1 MGWEIPYEEMVP
13 VFNASTE
20 LNTIYFCDVVSLL
33 DRNLSDSNIAGII
46 ICEHE
51 ADKGLVDTSCHPV
64 LGRVQSHAGVSVSL
78 SQLSQLADAAGIQ
91 S

>member
-1 MGWEIPYEEMVP
+1 M
-13 VFNASTE
+13 FNASTE

-64 LGRVQSHAGVSVSL
+64 LGRVQSHAVYRSHSPN
-78 SQLSQLADAAGIQ
+78 
-91 S
+91 